1 MAKSGNGSWIAR
13 CKAYMKQHGCQLGEA
28 MKALS
33 NKNKGKGKSFRG
45 GNAGVAANAEAFEG
59 QQGQG
64 AASHVSPNPPPPPPS
79 NTAAN
84 NVPPPP
90 AVAAGG
96 SALESLG
103 GLFEVGATPATA
115 NTAKVMDGGRKRT
128 QKKRRG
134 GRKVKK
140 SRSRSR
146 SRSRHHRHRSRR
158 GGSSS
163 LSFSEY
169 N

>member
-1 MAKSGNGSWIAR
+1 MANTSWIAR

-45 GNAGVAANAEAFEG
+45 GNTGGVADNAEAFSA
-59 QQGQG
+59 G
-64 AASHVSPNPPPPPPS
+64 APPTTPPPPTDPS
-79 NTAAN
+79 LAN
-84 NVPPPP
+84 LNKEPN
-90 AVAAGG
+90 A
-96 SALESLG
+96 SR
-103 GLFEVGATPATA
+103 FEVGAQTQPA
-115 NTAKVMDGGRKRT
+115 KLVMDGGRRKRT
-128 QKKRRG
+128 NRRRG
-134 GRKVKK
+134 RKSGSKSKSRSK

-146 SRSRHHRHRSRR
+146 SGRNRHRSRR
-158 GGSSS
+158 GGGHSS

>member
-64 AASHVSPNPPPPPPS
+64 AASHLSSNAPPS
-79 NTAAN
+79 NTAN
-84 NVPPPP
+84 NAPPPP
-90 AVAAGG
+90 PHPTDPPAAAAGG

-103 GLFEVGATPATA
+103 GLFEVGATPT
-115 NTAKVMDGGRKRT
+115 KVMDGGRKRT

>member
-1 MAKSGNGSWIAR
+1 MANTSWIAR

-45 GNAGVAANAEAFEG
+45 GNTGGVADHAEAFSA
-59 QQGQG
+59 G
-64 AASHVSPNPPPPPPS
+64 APPPPTTPHLDNLNKEP
-79 NTAAN
+79 NT
-84 NVPPPP
+84 
-90 AVAAGG
+90 
-96 SALESLG
+96 SM
-103 GLFEVGATPATA
+103 FEVGAQPA
-115 NTAKVMDGGRKRT
+115 KLVMDGGRRKRT
-128 QKKRRG
+128 NRRRG
-134 GRKVKK
+134 CKSKSKSK

-146 SRSRHHRHRSRR
+146 SRSRSGRNRHRSRR
-158 GGSSS
+158 GGGHG